1 MIHVNSCG
9 HDSHHPKPCNI
20 EHKKGVPDY
29 LPLLI
34 KQESWIMQNNAKHPI
49 HPNAVIC
56 FPPQTYIHYGCDKI
70 GYNDDWIHFTLND
83 QELPLFLAL
92 KLPMC
97 QVLYPY
103 DFHCLSEYVRL
114 LSDNFHSSSS
124 FQEQITDALMRTLL
138 YSLKDSIDKDFQNPL
153 IQKHYQGFSRLRTQ
167 IYNNPAASW
176 TVPSLA
182 DSLNISLSYFQHLY
196 QSFFHCSC
204 QQDIISA
211 RLNLSKY
218 YLTSTDMGIGEIA
231 DFCGYEND
239 LHYMRQFKKFVGM
252 TPTAYR
258 QRHPL

>member
-29 LPLLI
+29 LLLLI

-103 DFHCLSEYVRL
+103 DFVL
-114 LSDNFHSSSS
+114 LEGLH
-124 FQEQITDALMRTLL
+124 R
-138 YSLKDSIDKDFQNPL
+138 
-153 IQKHYQGFSRLRTQ
+153 QGFSKPTYSKTL
-167 IYNNPAASW
+167 PG
-176 TVPSLA
+176 L
-182 DSLNISLSYFQHLY
+182 FQTT
-196 QSFFHCSC
+196 
-204 QQDIISA
+204 DP
-211 RLNLSKY
+211 NL
-218 YLTSTDMGIGEIA
+218 
-231 DFCGYEND
+231 
-239 LHYMRQFKKFVGM
+239 
-252 TPTAYR
+252 
-258 QRHPL
+258 

>member
-1 MIHVNSCG
+1 MIQVNSCG
-9 HDSHHPKPCNI
+9 HDSHHPKPCDI

-29 LPLLI
+29 LLLLI
-34 KQESWIMQNNAKHPI
+34 KQESWMMLKGVKHLV

-56 FPPQTYIHYGCDKI
+56 LPPQTYIHYGCDKI
-70 GYNDDWIHFTLND
+70 GYNDDWIHFTLKD
-83 QELPLFLAL
+83 QELLLFSDLQI
-92 KLPMC
+92 PMC
-97 QVLYPY
+97 QIVYPY

-124 FQEQITDALMRTLL
+124 FREQITDSLMRTLL
-138 YSLKDSIDKDFQNPL
+138 YSLKASLNKDFQNAL
-153 IQKHYQGFSRLRTQ
+153 MQKHYQGFSKLRTQ
-167 IYNNPAASW
+167 IYNNPAAPW
-176 TVPSLA
+176 TVPALA
-182 DSLNISLSYFQHLY
+182 NSLNVSLSYFQHLY

-218 YLTSTDMGIGEIA
+218 YLTSSDMGIREIA
-231 DFCGYEND
+231 DFCGYETD
-239 LHYMRQFKKFVGM
+239 IHFMRQFKKFTGM